1 MTWINAPLNTTT
13 SIPAEVYDLFTQG
26 AALADSV
33 VAATNAITA
42 LSIAP
47 LDLTGIT
54 HSQVDPASV
63 ALSLPI
69 APSDITI
76 TAPTIGT
83 DPSDVMILS
92 LLNTAKSNLEA
103 RIADTP
109 ELAVFSR
116 ARDRE
121 TALLAEGYNN
131 YLANNASLGF
141 SSATGQDQAAYMQFE
156 SAKNAKLSDI
166 NREIMI
172 AQYDADLKTLEAV
185 IACASQAQILY
196 NSQEDVM
203 VKRVGLYND
212 INRLVLESHT
222 HKIQVYE
229 STGRI
234 TVEQAQFLTAQVN
247 ATNALNTNI
256 TNVALEKLKLMDN
269 HAQNEYNAYL
279 EANKSV
285 GATLAQLSATMFNT
299 INYSRS
305 WSESTS
311 WSGSESLSA

>member
-1 MTWINAPLNTTT
+1 MTWINSPLNTVTG
-13 SIPAEVYDLFTQG
+13 IPGEVYNLFAQG
-26 AALADSV
+26 AALADNV
-33 VAATNAITA
+33 VAATDAITA

-47 LDLTGIT
+47 LDLSGIT
-54 HSQVDPASV
+54 HTQLDPSSV
-63 ALSLPI
+63 VLTLPI

-76 TAPTIGT
+76 TPPTLGS
-83 DPSDVMILS
+83 DPSDTMIIS
-92 LLNTAKSNLEA
+92 LLTTAKTNLEA
-103 RIADTP
+103 RLADTP

-121 TALLAEGYNN
+121 TAALTEGYNN
-131 YLANNASLGF
+131 YLANNASMGF
-141 SSATGQDQAAYMQFE
+141 SSVSGQDQAAYMKFE
-156 SAKNAKLSDI
+156 SAKLAKLSDI

-185 IACASQAQILY
+185 ISCAGQAQSLY
-196 NSQEDVM
+196 NGQEDVM
-203 VKRVGLYND
+203 VKRVNLYND
-212 INRLVLESHT
+212 INRIVLDH
-222 HKIQVYE
+222 HAQLIQVYE
-229 STGRI
+229 STGRL
-234 TVEQAQFLTAQVN
+234 TTAQAEFLTAQVN
-247 ATNALNTNI
+247 ATNALNTNN
-256 TNVALEKLKLMDN
+256 TNVALEKLRLQDN

-305 WSESTS
+305 WSESKS